1 MSDQTIPY
9 YNPSYKITEESL
21 FHDVVLQLAYNQG
34 HDQTQRVT
42 QLTQQLQDVLTEVGG
57 KRDAMRA
64 NVEPDTYGITLL
76 EVGKTVASS
85 QAAHVTSTIV
95 NAAQEFAE
103 FVTMDLEPYIEREP
117 GEENLT
123 SEDITA
129 KVMFAMVTG
138 AEYNLGRFSRD
149 KASTL

>member
-34 HDQTQRVT
+34 HNHPTVVN
-42 QLTQQLQDVLTEVGG
+42 QLTQQLQEVLTEVGG

-64 NVEPDTYGITLL
+64 NVEPETYGITLL
-76 EVGKTVASS
+76 EVGKNVASS
-85 QAAHVTSTIV
+85 QASHVATTIV

-103 FVTMDLEPYIEREP
+103 YVTMDLEPYIEREP
-117 GEENLT
+117 GEEHLT
-123 SEDITA
+123 AEDITA

-138 AEYNLGRFSRD
+138 AEYNLGKFSRD
-149 KASTL
+149 KSSTP

>member
-1 MSDQTIPY
+1 MSDQTITY
-9 YNPSYKITEESL
+9 YDPSYKISEESL
-21 FHDVVLQLAYNQG
+21 FHDVVLQLAYNLG
-34 HDQTQRVT
+34 HDQKEIVNR
-42 QLTQQLQDVLTEVGG
+42 LTQQLQEVLTEVGG

-64 NVEPDTYGITLL
+64 NVEPETYGITVL
-76 EVGKTVASS
+76 EVGKSIASS
-85 QAAHVTSTIV
+85 QAAHVAATIV

-149 KASTL
+149 KASTP